1 MSFRVIVDKIKQ
13 NFLLNKFKKS
23 VINSNCLRELNM
35 ICTQEYSFFMSNTEE
50 LNERF
55 DDITRYIS
63 KKYVIDEF
71 ANILNLYYRWN
82 KIYKDDYFIRLE
94 PRKLL
99 TAWLIFYCP
108 KILLDEID
116 SDEKKYVYEY
126 SKKIISIF
134 YELLNNKNIDMI
146 TFNKTLLYYT
156 DSLVIFLEKDRIDKI
171 NYYTAEWI
179 SLDKSYEYINKS
191 IKYDPEQ
198 KQIILENIDKD
209 KKLVEKYINRIIK
222 NFDYNRLKTII
233 NISHN
238 ISKKIIDNYKKIIH
252 DDIINKKFDVSIKI
266 LNDIKKFILLFN
278 RKPDQIE
285 RINDNI
291 DGDYFIHLIKN
302 NIIDIN
308 DVKLFGDFMIK
319 EICIIG
325 SISCESENLQKWTDL
340 KNKFYSND
348 DLINIIADMM
358 IFSLELID
366 IIRNELTDYE
376 FLLQH
381 IYSNK

>member
-55 DDITRYIS
+55 YDITRYIS